1 MAESRYDV
9 GRIAQFCNLILSAE
23 SDAVRDSLAHD
34 SAAAY
39 RSLNADSRDAF
50 VTFLANLQNPSI
62 DTLLPPAPAIAP
74 RKELFGR
81 LGVATECVG
90 MLIDMR
96 SHMLNGL
103 HNHPSWIPVE
113 DDLANAPRTRFAPQN
128 LEFRR
133 VESDAEP
140 ELLASL
146 VRLRPCIGFETR
158 GNCDAD
164 CSPIAAVLD
173 SFIRPCLTSRWSS
186 PNSP

>member
-1 MAESRYDV
+1 MAESRYDI

-34 SAAAY
+34 SVAAY

-62 DTLLPPAPAIAP
+62 DTLLPAAPAVAP

-81 LGVATECVG
+81 LATECVG

-103 HNHPSWIPVE
+103 HNHPSWIPVQ
-113 DDLANAPRTRFAPQN
+113 DDLADVLRTRFAPHH

-133 VESDAEP
+133 VGSDAEP
-140 ELLASL
+140 ELHSAEEGE
-146 VRLRPCIGFETR
+146 RDPETCERTTDQTTLRPAR
-158 GNCDAD
+158 RL
-164 CSPIAAVLD
+164 AAL
-173 SFIRPCLTSRWSS
+173 P
-186 PNSP
+186 